1 MTEKQAKQY
10 EVDCKKSGNLDYPLA
25 GCIKTPICM
34 ICKNYVPIDR
44 YSISPKCL
52 ATNADVPVDYRA
64 CWSYAC
70 EHFIHDSESE
80 DNRFFD
86 ENHKPL
92 RR

>member
-10 EVDCKKSGNLDYPLA
+10 EKDCKNSGNLDYPLA

-34 ICKNYVPIDR
+34 ICKNYVPIDKNWNP
-44 YSISPKCL
+44 PKCL
-52 ATNADVPVDYRA
+52 AINANVPDDYRA
-64 CWSYAC
+64 CWSYEC
-70 EHFIHDSESE
+70 EHFIHNPESE

-92 RR
+92 RK